1 MSAKNLDNH
10 NRWRNRTVAFR
21 VSEEENTQIDTAV
34 KLTGLT
40 KQDYITRRLLCKD
53 VVVQGN
59 PRVFKALRNQMTDIL
74 DELRRIE
81 AGAGVDDELLDKTEE
96 GDGFVFGSP
105 CSTRKERHLLLADA
119 FLFWCF
125 CCLERSTLRN

>member
-21 VSEEENTQIDTAV
+21 VSDEENAQIDLAV

-59 PRVFKALRNQMTDIL
+59 PRVYKALRDQFAALL

-81 AGAGVDDELLDKTEE
+81 AGAGVDDELLDTINLIASIMDGMKEE
-96 GDGFVFGSP
+96 DVYG
-105 CSTRKERHLLLADA
+105 
-119 FLFWCF
+119 
-125 CCLERSTLRN
+125 N

>member
-1 MSAKNLDNH
+1 MSAKNMDNH

-21 VSEEENTQIDTAV
+21 VSDEENAQIDLAV

-59 PRVFKALRNQMTDIL
+59 PRVFKALRNQFHAVL
-74 DELRRIE
+74 EELRRIE
-81 AGAGVDDELLDKTEE
+81 AGAGVDDELMDTIQMMAAIMDGMKEE
-96 GDGFVFGSP
+96 
-105 CSTRKERHLLLADA
+105 
-119 FLFWCF
+119 
-125 CCLERSTLRN
+125 

>member
-1 MSAKNLDNH
+1 M
-10 NRWRNRTVAFR
+10 AFR
-21 VSEEENTQIDTAV
+21 VSDEENAQIDLAV

-59 PRVFKALRNQMTDIL
+59 PRVFKALRDQLGAVL

-81 AGAGVDDELLDKTEE
+81 AGDGVNDELLDAINLIADIM
-96 GDGFVFGSP
+96 DGM
-105 CSTRKERHLLLADA
+105 KEDSAYG
-119 FLFWCF
+119 
-125 CCLERSTLRN
+125 N

>member
-21 VSEEENTQIDTAV
+21 VSEEENAQIDTAV

-74 DELRRIE
+74 DELRRI
-81 AGAGVDDELLDKTEE
+81 
-96 GDGFVFGSP
+96 S
-105 CSTRKERHLLLADA
+105 
-119 FLFWCF
+119 WCR
-125 CCLERSTLRN
+125 CC